1 MRLINELSGKGCRP
15 YPLDRERRRKVLI
28 ALAERDL
35 NTITLAKNLKLSKSL
50 ISMVINGRRLSPNTE
65 QRIADFLR
73 KPVDD
78 LFPRRTPEEIGKMR
92 KKEAS
97 LRTQLMQRAQK
108 GEAA

>member
-1 MRLINELSGKGCRP
+1 MRLINQISGKGCRP
-15 YPLDRERRRKVLI
+15 YPLDRERRRRVLI
-28 ALAERDL
+28 ALAERDM
-35 NTITLAKNLKLSKSL
+35 NISKLAKKLELPQSL
-50 ISMVINGRRLSPNTE
+50 ISMIICGRRLSPNTE

-97 LRTQLMQRAQK
+97 LRAQLKQRAQK